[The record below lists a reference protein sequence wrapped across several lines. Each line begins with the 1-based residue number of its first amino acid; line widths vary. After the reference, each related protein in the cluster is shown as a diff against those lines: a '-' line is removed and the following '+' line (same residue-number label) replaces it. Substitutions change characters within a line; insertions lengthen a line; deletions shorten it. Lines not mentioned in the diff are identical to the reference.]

1 MEPDDQR
8 GGGVRTEGDVA
19 RSEGALMQRMAWNDR
34 SMLDLYGEG
43 LQVERAYETK
53 PRRGNVY

>member
-1 MEPDDQR
+1 M
-8 GGGVRTEGDVA
+8 A

>member
-1 MEPDDQR
+1 
-8 GGGVRTEGDVA
+8 
-19 RSEGALMQRMAWNDR
+19 MQRMAWNDR

-53 PRRGNVY
+53 RRRGYVY